1 MIRMYNF
8 SQKVM
13 QHKQHI
19 TLKHLLIENKP
30 CIGLKFYA
38 NKTVQIIIKE
48 LNDINWSKE
57 FTMYYVPNTKT
68 NLNQIFS
75 LFKGIVWI
83 DTKYF
88 FEKTRAKELNETFD
102 ASWVHSRKRADNFKF
117 CPDNYLQKLELKK
130 YANNTVKTYVSCF
143 EGFLNYHNNQD
154 VSALDENDVR
164 NYLEYLIKMDRS
176 DSYINQAINSIK
188 FYYETVLGLPN
199 RFYSIERPRKKRKLP
214 VVLSKEDVSSII
226 ESSNNLKHKC
236 IISLLYS
243 AGLRR
248 SELLNLKPED
258 IESKRMLIRVQDA
271 KGNKDRYTL
280 LSETVL
286 KDLRSYYK
294 QYKPKTYLFEGQLK
308 EQYSPNSVGKV
319 VSNAAI
325 KAGIKIPVSAHI
337 LRHSFATHLLESGV
351 DIRYIQLLLG
361 HNSTKT
367 TEIYTHVAKNS
378 FDFIKNPLDF

>member
-1 MIRMYNF
+1 MSNF
-8 SQKVM
+8 KRKDMKSI
-13 QHKQHI
+13 QHI
-19 TLKHLLIENKP
+19 TLRRLFIENQS
-30 CIGLKFYA
+30 CIGLKYYV
-38 NKTVQIIIKE
+38 NKVINILIKE
-48 LNDINWSKE
+48 LNDVQWSTE
-57 FTMYYVPNTKT
+57 FTMYYVPNNKT
-68 NLNQIFS
+68 NIDQIFS
-75 LFKGIVWI
+75 LFKGIAWI
-83 DTKYF
+83 DTQYF
-88 FEKTRAKELNETFD
+88 YEKSRAKALNETFD
-102 ASWVHSRKRADNFKF
+102 ASWVKTRVRPNNFKF

-143 EGFLNYHNNQD
+143 EDFLNYYSNQD
-154 VSALDENDVR
+154 VNTLDENDVR

-214 VVLSKEDVSSII
+214 VVLSKEDVSLII
-226 ESSNNLKHKC
+226 ENSNNLKHKC

-248 SELLNLKPED
+248 SELINLKLED

-280 LSETVL
+280 LSETIL
-286 KDLRSYYK
+286 KDLRLYYK
-294 QYKPKTYLFEGQLK
+294 EYQPKTYLFEGQIK
-308 EQYSPNSVGKV
+308 KQYSPNSVGKV

-325 KAGIKIPVSAHI
+325 KAGIRIPVSPHI

>member
-1 MIRMYNF
+1 MSNF
-8 SQKVM
+8 KRKDMKSI
-13 QHKQHI
+13 QHI
-19 TLKHLLIENKP
+19 TLRRLSIENQS

-38 NKTVQIIIKE
+38 NKVINIIIKE
-48 LNDINWSKE
+48 LNGLQWSTE
-57 FTMYYVPNTKT
+57 FTMYYVPNNKT
-68 NLNQIFS
+68 NIDQIFS
-75 LFKGIVWI
+75 LFKGLAWI
-83 DTKYF
+83 DTQYF
-88 FEKTRAKELNETFD
+88 FEKSRAKELNETFD
-102 ASWVHSRKRADNFKF
+102 ASWVKTRKRPNNFKF

-143 EGFLNYHNNQD
+143 EDYLNYYRDLDVNN
-154 VSALDENDVR
+154 LDENDVR
-164 NYLEYLIKMDRS
+164 NYLVYLIKMDRS

-214 VVLSKEDVSSII
+214 VVLSKEDVSLII
-226 ESSNNLKHKC
+226 ASSNNIKHKC

-248 SELLNLKPED
+248 SELINLKLED
-258 IESKRMLIRVQDA
+258 IESKRMLIKVQDA

-286 KDLRSYYK
+286 KDLRVYYK
-294 QYKPKTYLFEGQLK
+294 EYKPKTYLFEGQIK
-308 EQYSPNSVGKV
+308 DQYSPNSVGKV

-325 KAGIKIPVSAHI
+325 KAGIRIPVSSHI

>member
-1 MIRMYNF
+1 
-8 SQKVM
+8 M
-13 QHKQHI
+13 QRKQHI
-19 TLKHLLIENKP
+19 TLKHLLVENNH

-38 NKTVQIIIKE
+38 NKTIQIIIKE
-48 LNDINWSKE
+48 LNNIKWSTE
-57 FTMYYVPNTKT
+57 FTMYYVPNNKT
-68 NLNQIFS
+68 NLDQIFS

-83 DTKYF
+83 DTQYF
-88 FEKTRAKELNETFD
+88 YEKTRAKQLNETFD
-102 ASWVHSRKRADNFKF
+102 ASWVKSRNRPDNFKF

-143 EGFLNYHNNQD
+143 EDYLNHYSNID
-154 VSALDENDVR
+154 VNALDENDVR
-164 NYLEYLIKMDRS
+164 NYLEYLIKTDRS

-226 ESSNNLKHKC
+226 ASSNNLKHKC

-248 SELLNLKPED
+248 SELINLKLKD
-258 IESKRMLIRVQDA
+258 IESKRMLIRVQNA

-286 KDLRSYYK
+286 KDLRVYYK
-294 QYKPKTYLFEGQLK
+294 QYRPKVYLFEGQTK

-319 VSNAAI
+319 VSTAAT
-325 KAGIKIPVSAHI
+325 KAGIRIPVSAHI